1 VSSQTIQ
8 SYIPAPTPAPI
19 EMAPPETGRRGR
31 SRRTA
36 RTQFKGF
43 DDDFS
48 GPVNFDSV
56 PESMEVDK
64 SFAAEPESQ
73 SLFVSQTSEMAMDRE
88 ASNPP
93 ETQTRAT
100 RKRRAP
106 SSIIEEEDIM
116 DQIAPT
122 AAAQKRRRLADE
134 AARRRRGESPPP
146 APIFQKKKTPPPE
159 PAPKKAKKE
168 IDVLEHARQQRE
180 KAEALEKAERET
192 LQEQLQGTEIEKMR
206 DLAII
211 EEVEVKRRA
220 PRSRAVPADESE
232 RWDEKWNGRKNYKK
246 FRRQGAA
253 PGNAR
258 DNIKVIV
265 QLEEVKQKDFG
276 IGDDYWDTG
285 DSQRKS
291 KKKDKGKGKETQ
303 SQDISQVQVSQ
314 GKNTKSRAAAR
325 AAQILASEAEE
336 EMDRINDIPSSSDVE
351 IVDPPPKAPE
361 KLKDKTS
368 TSQNVPPT
376 TSNKRAAAMT
386 LAKPAP
392 AKKLKQTVM
401 KRQASEEDSDD
412 DELKFRFKKRV

>member
-1 VSSQTIQ
+1 
-8 SYIPAPTPAPI
+8 
-19 EMAPPETGRRGR
+19 
-31 SRRTA
+31 
-36 RTQFKGF
+36 
-43 DDDFS
+43 
-48 GPVNFDSV
+48 
-56 PESMEVDK
+56 
-64 SFAAEPESQ
+64 
-73 SLFVSQTSEMAMDRE
+73 
-88 ASNPP
+88 
-93 ETQTRAT
+93 
-100 RKRRAP
+100 
-106 SSIIEEEDIM
+106 
-116 DQIAPT
+116 
-122 AAAQKRRRLADE
+122 
-134 AARRRRGESPPP
+134 
-146 APIFQKKKTPPPE
+146 
-159 PAPKKAKKE
+159 
-168 IDVLEHARQQRE
+168 
-180 KAEALEKAERET
+180 
-192 LQEQLQGTEIEKMR
+192 MR

-220 PRSRAVPADESE
+220 PPSRAVPADESE
-232 RWDEKWNGRKNYKK
+232 RWDDKWNGRKNYKK

-314 GKNTKSRAAAR
+314 GKNTKSRAAER
-325 AAQILASEAEE
+325 AAQILASEAEK
-336 EMDRINDIPSSSDVE
+336 EMDRINDVPSSSDVE

-376 TSNKRAAAMT
+376 TSNKRAAATT
-386 LAKPAP
+386 LTKPAP
-392 AKKLKQTVM
+392 AKKLKQTLM
-401 KRQASEEDSDD
+401 KRQASEDDSDD